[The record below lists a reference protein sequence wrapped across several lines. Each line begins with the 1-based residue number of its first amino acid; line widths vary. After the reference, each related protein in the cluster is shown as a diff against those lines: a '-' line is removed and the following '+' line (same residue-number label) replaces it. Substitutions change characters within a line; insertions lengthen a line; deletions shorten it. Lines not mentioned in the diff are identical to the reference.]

1 MESTCLLTVTLDVG
15 ALRHEHGHGHGHA
28 MSERAAALFFWMR
41 Q

>member
-15 ALRHEHGHGHGHA
+15 ALRHEHGHGRA